1 MKNNLLAGIL
11 LCSIFAVAGCASDHH
26 HDNHHRRIGYSIKCS
41 DGTYAGSS
49 GRCSNDPAGSDLT
62 IEVQ

>member
-11 LCSIFAVAGCASDHH
+11 LCSIFAVAGCASDDH
-26 HDNHHRRIGYSIKCS
+26 HDRHRIGYSIKCS